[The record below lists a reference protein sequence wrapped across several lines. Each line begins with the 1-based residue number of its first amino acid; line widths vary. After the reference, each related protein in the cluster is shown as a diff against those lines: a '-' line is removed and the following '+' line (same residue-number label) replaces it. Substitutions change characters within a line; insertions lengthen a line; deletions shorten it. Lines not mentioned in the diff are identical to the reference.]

1 MVGVTSRN
9 SPISPLS
16 QRPILN
22 PLRIHPPRRRS
33 SPKQRIHLLAVIVH
47 VFQVESVDV
56 AGEVAMDSQ
65 RTKRVDEEETN
76 PRIVRR
82 TLIKKSMLKPDIA
95 KTPRGGTRY

>member
-1 MVGVTSRN
+1 M
-9 SPISPLS
+9 
-16 QRPILN
+16 
-22 PLRIHPPRRRS
+22 
-33 SPKQRIHLLAVIVH
+33 
-47 VFQVESVDV
+47 DV

-65 RTKRVDEEETN
+65 RTKRVDQEETN